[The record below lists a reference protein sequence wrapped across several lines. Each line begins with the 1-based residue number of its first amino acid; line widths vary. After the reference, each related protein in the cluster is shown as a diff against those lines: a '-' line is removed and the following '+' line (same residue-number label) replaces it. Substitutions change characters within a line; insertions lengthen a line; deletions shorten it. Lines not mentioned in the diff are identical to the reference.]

1 MGEKLQ
7 QELAKKKKKE
17 ARKAKEILRRSKQIL
32 HRASK
37 ESIKKSQSLFKKKS
51 TDSLKGENFF
61 KNSLSNLRRSLSK
74 EHVRQSKAH
83 LYDKETNLSSKN
95 LSQGG
100 SSNGNP
106 VSKQKMQNYL
116 VSQVLFDG
124 KEDVRTSRMQLQSR
138 AAAIQE
144 EKEREKR
151 AEEARI
157 EEENKRKELA
167 MIEREN
173 QMKRQIEE
181 ELNRI
186 KKIEEE
192 QRIKHE
198 EAQFESYK
206 KEMEKYLNFVC
217 EDDDSKPKK
226 AKRKSVVK
234 QAAEEPSKKLTLNIG
249 SLKNQ
254 FEEGEASG
262 GKETPSVKS
271 APANVRKLNPIK
283 IFNEQ
288 KEEEKKPKKKEYVP
302 VIIDKAAFERTV
314 GMFEKEKQE
323 KEDNEKRI
331 KKRKGLFLRRSDKW
345 LRKSYKS

>member
-1 MGEKLQ
+1 MG
-7 QELAKKKKKE
+7 
-17 ARKAKEILRRSKQIL
+17 
-32 HRASK
+32 
-37 ESIKKSQSLFKKKS
+37 
-51 TDSLKGENFF
+51 
-61 KNSLSNLRRSLSK
+61 

-100 SSNGNP
+100 SSNGNS

-144 EKEREKR
+144 
-151 AEEARI
+151 

-217 EDDDSKPKK
+217 EDNDSKPKK
-226 AKRKSVVK
+226 A
-234 QAAEEPSKKLTLNIG
+234 
-249 SLKNQ
+249 
-254 FEEGEASG
+254 
-262 GKETPSVKS
+262 
-271 APANVRKLNPIK
+271 
-283 IFNEQ
+283 
-288 KEEEKKPKKKEYVP
+288 
-302 VIIDKAAFERTV
+302 
-314 GMFEKEKQE
+314 
-323 KEDNEKRI
+323 
-331 KKRKGLFLRRSDKW
+331 
-345 LRKSYKS
+345 

>member
-1 MGEKLQ
+1 MG
-7 QELAKKKKKE
+7 
-17 ARKAKEILRRSKQIL
+17 
-32 HRASK
+32 
-37 ESIKKSQSLFKKKS
+37 
-51 TDSLKGENFF
+51 
-61 KNSLSNLRRSLSK
+61 

-95 LSQGG
+95 LSQGN
-100 SSNGNP
+100 SNGNP

-226 AKRKSVVK
+226 TKRKSIAK
-234 QAAEEPSKKLTLNIG
+234 PAEEPSKKLSLNIG

-254 FEEGEASG
+254 FEEGESSG
-262 GKETPSVKS
+262 GKETPAVKS

-314 GMFEKEKQE
+314 GM
-323 KEDNEKRI
+323 
-331 KKRKGLFLRRSDKW
+331 
-345 LRKSYKS
+345 